1 MLWIVKYHAKE
12 SMSPTE
18 FKTLDKYIEAT
29 MLQAL
34 TRVEGVRSAR
44 AFHNIHGQ
52 IVFVVDLKQT
62 GSLDAVFKSP
72 ELGKAC
78 VGLSKWLVRTS
89 GAEIMWDISTRLAG
103 KGMHYG
109 MTLN

>member
-1 MLWIVKYHAKE
+1 MLWLVRYHAKE

-18 FKTLDKYIEAT
+18 CKALDHYIET
-29 MLQAL
+29 TILPEF

-44 AFHNIHGQ
+44 AFHSIHGQ

-72 ELGKAC
+72 EMGKAC

-89 GAEIMWDISTRLAG
+89 GAEIMWEVSHGQPSIAYALTF
-103 KGMHYG
+103 
-109 MTLN
+109 N